1 MRIRGRKNGVVNI
14 GWLRGNVWFCGS
26 GTEYAGEGE
35 ECLGRTRGGLS
46 SSCHGR
52 EEKKSRS
59 MDRFVRWC
67 GSWSEGA
74 RARVLDASEASVIGD
89 DDEWTKR
96 KYKGANN

>member
-1 MRIRGRKNGVVNI
+1 M
-14 GWLRGNVWFCGS
+14 
-26 GTEYAGEGE
+26 
-35 ECLGRTRGGLS
+35 
-46 SSCHGR
+46 